1 MITVLDNLFLLETE
15 NSSYQMKVGD
25 QGLLMHIWYGA
36 KTGQPMDY
44 LNQSIDF
51 GFSGQVYEDQLDRTI
66 SPDTMKLEYPCEGI
80 GDYRITA
87 AKVEG
92 AYGLDL
98 RYAGYEI
105 GQGEYKV
112 AGLPHVRGQLER
124 LTIHL
129 KDEVHQIQA
138 DLVYLVDVQNDA
150 IIRNV
155 VFTNTSV
162 KPVKLERAFSMA
174 LDLPTSD
181 TMELISFPGSHN
193 KERLMTRQ
201 PLNQNIVTFASK
213 RGTSSHQQ
221 NPALVICDQATT
233 EQTGEAYG
241 VLFVYSGSFKI
252 EVEKDQTTQTRI
264 LCGINPE
271 VTRWTLD
278 PHTPF
283 ETPQTILFYSDQGLG
298 QLSRNSHNLLRQR
311 ILPKND
317 YHPILINTW
326 EAVYF
331 DFDREKLLAIADEAA
346 KLDVDLYV
354 MDDGWFGARSSDLA
368 GLGDWTPNEEKLG
381 GTLGSLIAEINAKGL
396 DFGIWIEPEM
406 VNENSDLFC
415 AHPDWALIAPNRK
428 PAISRGQMVL
438 DMCNP
443 QVVDYLDTCFTNLL
457 GSGNIR
463 YVKWDMNRSL
473 ADLYSSALPEDRQE
487 EVSHRYMLGVYDL
500 LERLTSKF
508 PAILFEGCSGGGGR
522 FDAGML
528 FYTPQIWCSDDTDV
542 HERSK
547 IQYGTSFFY
556 PPCTMGA
563 HVSEVPNHQTGRVAS
578 LDARAVMAMA
588 GTYGYEL
595 DLGKLNEQ
603 DHEEI
608 RTLNAKFREIQP
620 LVLEGDYT
628 RLTAPEDEMV
638 LVQFTDSSQDRIL
651 VSGILYETRPTTMPR
666 RIRLQN
672 LDPKSRY
679 QNKAGQIYTGQA
691 LMKGG
696 LVLEKTTGTDCPIFI
711 ELQKVVKE

>member
-15 NSSYQMKVGD
+15 NSSYQMKVGA
-25 QGLLMHIWYGA
+25 QGLLMHVWYGA
-36 KTGQPMDY
+36 RTGQSMDY
-44 LNQSIDF
+44 LNQTIDF
-51 GFSGQVYEDQLDRTI
+51 GFSGQVYEDQFDRTI
-66 SPDTMKLEYPCEGI
+66 SPDTMMLEYPCEGI

-105 GQGEYKV
+105 GQGEYEV
-112 AGLPHVRGQLER
+112 TGLPHVRGNLEQ

-155 VFTNTSV
+155 VFTNTLS
-162 KPVKLERAFSMA
+162 KPVKLERSFSMA

-181 TMELISFPGSHN
+181 QAELISFPGSHN
-193 KERLMTRQ
+193 KERLLTRQ
-201 PLNQNIVTFASK
+201 PLNQNIVTFSSK

-221 NPALVICDQATT
+221 NPALVICDKATT
-233 EQTGEAYG
+233 EETGEAYG

-264 LCGINPE
+264 LCGVNPE
-271 VTRWTLD
+271 VTCWTLD
-278 PHTPF
+278 PNVPF

-298 QLSRNSHNLLRQR
+298 QLSRNSHNLIRQR

-331 DFDREKLLAIADEAA
+331 DFDRQKLLAIADEAA

-354 MDDGWFGARSSDLA
+354 MDDGWFGARNSDLA

-381 GTLGSLIAEINAKGL
+381 GTLGSLIEEINAKGL

-406 VNENSDLFC
+406 VNKNSDLFR

-438 DMCNP
+438 DLCNP
-443 QVVDYLDTCFTNLL
+443 EVVDYLETCFTNLL
-457 GSGNIR
+457 GSSNIR

-473 ADLYSSALPEDRQE
+473 ADLYSSVLPEERQE

-500 LERLTSKF
+500 LGRLTSKF
-508 PAILFEGCSGGGGR
+508 PNILFEGCSGGGGR

-563 HVSEVPNHQTGRVAS
+563 HVSEVPNHQTGRTAS

-603 DHEEI
+603 DQEEI

-628 RLTAPEDEMV
+628 RLSAPENGLV
-638 LVQFTDSSQDRIL
+638 LNQFTDPNQDRIL

-672 LDPKSRY
+672 LDPNARY
-679 QNKAGQIYTGQA
+679 QNKEGQIFTGQA

-711 ELQKVVKE
+711 ELQKGVEE